1 MIFDSH
7 SHYDDEAFDE
17 DRDELLSSLKDKGV
31 DKIIS
36 VASSW
41 DSLEKV
47 CDISH
52 RYSFA
57 YPALGIHPENAT
69 DLTPERVP
77 LLEALIEK
85 ERPVAIGEIGLDYH
99 YDEPPRDFQKEI
111 FIYHLELAKIY
122 AKKLMKLSVTI
133 GIISG
138 VILFFLTGPIVSI
151 AGRNLTET
159 SQTYLRWMLYFC
171 CFYVVS
177 KAANTVFIH
186 GCFYAGGDMKFGLI
200 CDAINLWGFIL
211 PVGYILAF
219 VIGAP
224 VLVVYCFLN
233 MDEIVKIPAEYI
245 HYRKFGWVRNITLK
259 NISPPEEEAEGAG
272 G

>member
-17 DRDELLSSLKDKGV
+17 DRDELLSSLNEKGV

-47 CDISH
+47 CDICH

-111 FIYHLELAKIY
+111 FIYHLELAKKLNLPIIVHSRDAAEDTY
-122 AKKLMKLSVTI
+122 ETIKAHNPDRKGVIHCFSSSYEMAVKYVNMGYYIGIGGVVTFKNAAKLKEIAAKIPLSSILLETDCPYMAPVPFRGKRNDSSLLNYVAEEIASLRGITPEEVIETTYNNTCKLS
-133 GIISG
+133 
-138 VILFFLTGPIVSI
+138 
-151 AGRNLTET
+151 
-159 SQTYLRWMLYFC
+159 
-171 CFYVVS
+171 
-177 KAANTVFIH
+177 
-186 GCFYAGGDMKFGLI
+186 
-200 CDAINLWGFIL
+200 
-211 PVGYILAF
+211 
-219 VIGAP
+219 
-224 VLVVYCFLN
+224 
-233 MDEIVKIPAEYI
+233 
-245 HYRKFGWVRNITLK
+245 
-259 NISPPEEEAEGAG
+259 
-272 G
+272 